1 MAELQALGPGVARGG
16 SRRCVA
22 PALALLVA
30 TLVFLSGCRM
40 PAVRRDAEVARFD
53 AALAARQSADGLAPA
68 TPLSLERCVE
78 IALAR
83 NLDQRVRAL
92 QLSLSDEHVRQ
103 ALADGLPSLSVT
115 AGDTRRSNDPL
126 VAFGGGEPV
135 LMEDQHLQS
144 VTVQGVIPVL
154 DWGTTYYAWTIAK
167 DRRRQ
172 QQLLLERSRQVLV
185 RDVRCAYV
193 RLASAQ
199 RQERLSRVAT
209 LAAKELLKVARSLER
224 EGLQAKAATAEIEAG
239 AALAALAWSSA
250 RRGVEQTHMAL
261 AQLLSLPPGA
271 AFSVND
277 AEAPL
282 RPVVAGAEIA
292 RLEQSALENRPE
304 LQAQDLQRHIAA
316 GTVRQ
321 RIAELFPR
329 VDALPSYNWSSLST
343 AVNPSYWRF
352 GVQVSEKLLNGGR
365 NLADLRLAKK
375 EVSVEEERTLL
386 LTLGVLYEVDLR
398 LLQLYALHDTVL
410 ARQALVV
417 ARTEALRLV
426 VSRYVQGLESG
437 SDAVRTL
444 ADSYSAR
451 IDLDRAKTDYGAA
464 WFELETAA
472 PTAGVGQAGAPPAA
486 PSALPPYQP
495 APVLDTYPSLLDAAP
510 PVDLQQFPDLQ
521 ELLKSGK
528 MPD

>member
-1 MAELQALGPGVARGG
+1 
-16 SRRCVA
+16 
-22 PALALLVA
+22 
-30 TLVFLSGCRM
+30 
-40 PAVRRDAEVARFD
+40 
-53 AALAARQSADGLAPA
+53 
-68 TPLSLERCVE
+68 
-78 IALAR
+78 
-83 NLDQRVRAL
+83 
-92 QLSLSDEHVRQ
+92 
-103 ALADGLPSLSVT
+103 
-115 AGDTRRSNDPL
+115 
-126 VAFGGGEPV
+126 
-135 LMEDQHLQS
+135 
-144 VTVQGVIPVL
+144 
-154 DWGTTYYAWTIAK
+154 
-167 DRRRQ
+167 
-172 QQLLLERSRQVLV
+172 
-185 RDVRCAYV
+185 
-193 RLASAQ
+193 
-199 RQERLSRVAT
+199 
-209 LAAKELLKVARSLER
+209 
-224 EGLQAKAATAEIEAG
+224 
-239 AALAALAWSSA
+239 
-250 RRGVEQTHMAL
+250 
-261 AQLLSLPPGA
+261 
-271 AFSVND
+271 
-277 AEAPL
+277 
-282 RPVVAGAEIA
+282 
-292 RLEQSALENRPE
+292 
-304 LQAQDLQRHIAA
+304 
-316 GTVRQ
+316 VRQ